1 VASRATDKSER
12 WSQRSASGAIF
23 ISQGIFDEQF
33 NPDGGKGGGPG
44 NLAPSAPAGLAQEVI
59 YSQVSAFLVVHSA
72 HSRRLT
78 CVNISGYLVGW
89 VIENDCSARRTSQRF
104 QGGCLPGAD

>member
-1 VASRATDKSER
+1 MSNS
-12 WSQRSASGAIF
+12 ILM
-23 ISQGIFDEQF
+23 
-33 NPDGGKGGGPG
+33 GGGGGGGPG

-59 YSQVSAFLVVHSA
+59 YSQVPAFLVVHSA

-104 QGGCLPGAD
+104 QGGCRVPTKHFIPNLQRCGRLAQYIFRRRF

>member
-1 VASRATDKSER
+1 MKSYRQIGEMEPAA
-12 WSQRSASGAIF
+12 QFLSARGFLMSNSILM
-23 ISQGIFDEQF
+23 
-33 NPDGGKGGGPG
+33 GGKGGGPG

-78 CVNISGYLVGW
+78 CVNISGYLVSW